1 MLPPFC
7 FTNDLASATVGQG
20 KIAYD
25 GVEVLRSQKCKG
37 AFHIVGGGNGMTEV
51 PEQASQ
57 DTAGIAV
64 VFDHQYLQGHKS
76 GKTSRGYDCLACY
89 HNRNNRAGWL
99 FRRQENFIPVSSAS
113 GRLNSCS
120 SERLRILRRA

>member
-20 KIAYD
+20 KIAHD
-25 GVEVLRSQKCKG
+25 GVEVLRSQECKG

-57 DTAGIAV
+57 DTAGIGV
-64 VFDHQYLQGHKS
+64 VFDHQYRTRHKS
-76 GKTSRGYDCLACY
+76 GKTSRLHHFPACY
-89 HNRNNRAGWL
+89 LNRKNRAAWMLCGL
-99 FRRQENFIPVSSAS
+99 DTS
-113 GRLNSCS
+113 
-120 SERLRILRRA
+120 IL

>member
-20 KIAYD
+20 KIAHD
-25 GVEVLRSQKCKG
+25 GVEVLRSQECKG

-57 DTAGIAV
+57 DTAGVNPVLPHPHPPSTQSAENSPSRDLPSP
-64 VFDHQYLQGHKS
+64 FTHS
-76 GKTSRGYDCLACY
+76 TSTARL
-89 HNRNNRAGWL
+89 L
-99 FRRQENFIPVSSAS
+99 FFTPA
-113 GRLNSCS
+113 
-120 SERLRILRRA
+120 

>member
-20 KIAYD
+20 KIAHD
-25 GVEVLRSQKCKG
+25 GVEVLRSQECKG

-57 DTAGIAV
+57 DTACIAV

-76 GKTSRGYDCLACY
+76 GKTSRGTTASPATTIEITVPVGCF
-89 HNRNNRAGWL
+89 AG
-99 FRRQENFIPVSSAS
+99 RK
-113 GRLNSCS
+113 
-120 SERLRILRRA
+120 

>member
-20 KIAYD
+20 KIAHD
-25 GVEVLRSQKCKG
+25 GVEVLRSQECKG

-57 DTAGIAV
+57 DTARIAGG
-64 VFDHQYLQGHKS
+64 FDPPHLQGDKY
-76 GKTSRGYDCLACY
+76 RE
-89 HNRNNRAGWL
+89 NNRGHNNPARVPKPKKTARWFV
-99 FRRQENFIPVSSAS
+99 FREGKFYYAS
-113 GRLNSCS
+113 
-120 SERLRILRRA
+120 

>member
-7 FTNDLASATVGQG
+7 FTNYIASTTVGQG
-20 KIAYD
+20 KIAHD
-25 GVEVLRSQKCKG
+25 GVEVLRSQECKG

-51 PEQASQ
+51 PEQSSQ

-76 GKTSRGYDCLACY
+76 GKTSRGCDYLACY
-89 HNRNNRAGWL
+89 HNRNGPARWL
-99 FRRQENFIPVSSAS
+99 LRRRENFTSVSCGLAI
-113 GRLNSCS
+113 GDLL
-120 SERLRILRRA
+120 ERAT

>member
-25 GVEVLRSQKCKG
+25 GVEVLRSQECKG

-76 GKTSRGYDCLACY
+76 GKTSRGHDSVTTIEMAP
-89 HNRNNRAGWL
+89 
-99 FRRQENFIPVSSAS
+99 PVGCFE
-113 GRLNSCS
+113 GRK
-120 SERLRILRRA
+120 ILSPY

>member
-25 GVEVLRSQKCKG
+25 GVEVLRSQECKR

-57 DTAGIAV
+57 DTAGGPGGFA
-64 VFDHQYLQGHKS
+64 HQHLQGNKS
-76 GKTSRGYDCLACY
+76 GRKTRGRDCPP
-89 HNRNNRAGWL
+89 RSPTQKKR
-99 FRRQENFIPVSSAS
+99 S
-113 GRLNSCS
+113 GRCFVGRGIFLPGPPV
-120 SERLRILRRA
+120 

>member
-1 MLPPFC
+1 MLPAISFA
-7 FTNDLASATVGQG
+7 NDLASATVGQG
-20 KIAYD
+20 KIAHD
-25 GVEVLRSQKCKG
+25 GVEVLRPQECKG

-76 GKTSRGYDCLACY
+76 GKTSRGHDCLACY
-89 HNRNNRAGWL
+89 HNRNNRAGLL
-99 FRRQENFIPVSSAS
+99 FSRQEILFPCRR
-113 GRLNSCS
+113 RLADYKSL
-120 SERLRILRRA
+120 EGVMQ